1 MFEAGPQIVLL
12 GEKDVAQHDAGDLA
26 PAVALGQEGKPP
38 LIERH
43 PPAELLEEG
52 RQVRLGPGLRRC
64 SVGFELRLE
73 GCAQPSSSS
82 IPTPAMAHC
91 SSTRSCSSPMSGA
104 FWTRQ
109 FAFA

>member
-1 MFEAGPQIVLL
+1 VLL

-73 GCAQPSSSS
+73 GCAQLVQGRQVVGSQ
-82 IPTPAMAHC
+82 
-91 SSTRSCSSPMSGA
+91 SGSGGPLKRA
-104 FWTRQ
+104 
-109 FAFA
+109 